1 MEVQFL
7 SNSHKSHIWWFIKYE
22 YGKRFWWNENIF
34 KYGKKLKW
42 CVSSRWLSSLY
53 CPMRNS
59 DELTVGKLVRIIR
72 TRFIKFT
79 FFYFVLR
86 LYRPRCH
93 VLNVRVLSSVHESA
107 AIRRFEEE
115 KLYYMH
121 AKILCINDV
130 IR

>member
-7 SNSHKSHIWWFIKYE
+7 SNSHISHIWWSIRYE

-34 KYGKKLKW
+34 KYGKKLKLGA
-42 CVSSRWLSSLY
+42 SSRWLSSLY
-53 CPMRNS
+53 CSMKNS
-59 DELTVGKLVRIIR
+59 DELTIGNTHPLYQIHI
-72 TRFIKFT
+72 FFT
-79 FFYFVLR
+79 LSFVCIVHATLF
-86 LYRPRCH
+86 
-93 VLNVRVLSSVHESA
+93 LNVRVLYSSVHESVA
-107 AIRRFEEE
+107 VRRFEEE